1 MGIASRRKKAG
12 RAFEL
17 LITQIETTLHPRGAT
32 VKSPDHLWDHTI
44 NGNREVDASVRYVR
58 DGKPYLV
65 TLECRDRSRAAE
77 PAWIEQLSA
86 KRKDL
91 QADLTIGVSAKGFSK
106 SARLKALFHGILLR
120 ETKEVTVEEILDAGL
135 SMSRLAVRIKA
146 IQFGFG
152 ASKSNLER
160 VILSLDG
167 TPFDAL
173 NAVLLEQDGKVPFTV
188 DDFLTKI
195 LGVQDLD
202 WPAAS
207 ADGSEQGLQFDLAPG
222 KYAVMTPDG
231 LEPVN
236 SATLVIEGG
245 VHDADLTLSRGMDY
259 LGDGKAQLS
268 QFQNW
273 TTSFKTLDGE
283 TVQLDVEL
291 ILKPI

>member
-17 LITQIETTLHPRGAT
+17 LIAQIETTLQPRGAT

-44 NGNREVDASVRYVR
+44 NGHREVDASVRYVR

-106 SARLKALFHGILLR
+106 SARLKALYHGILLR
-120 ETKEVTVEEILDAGL
+120 ETKEVTVEEVLDAGL

-152 ASKSNLER
+152 EFKSNFER

-167 TPFDAL
+167 TPFDAA

-188 DDFLTKI
+188 DDFLTKV
-195 LGVQDLD
+195 LGVHDLD

-245 VHDADLTLSRGMDY
+245 VHEADLTLSRGIDY

-273 TTSFKTLDGE
+273 TTSFNTLDGE
-283 TVQLDVEL
+283 SVQLDVDL
-291 ILKPI
+291 ILKPL